1 MEQENKH
8 LPTAWTPSETGLKTH
23 DFTEKVVLAT
33 KEVKLMYVKDIRYE
47 WKKLLAKLNILLGG
61 SNENLPSNEELEV
74 MLNYALDN
82 WYKLTLQ
89 EIELAVVANI
99 SHKTDELVK
108 FFGKISVSYLQSCIT
123 NYEAVRRKA
132 ILDHKRREEAMKPRT
147 HPEEP
152 DHIRNAKLWAGLVQF
167 TVQNNRIPDLWDWFR
182 CYDHLEA
189 EKGKDWIP
197 LEEKKQIWHDQY
209 DIITRKIDKAK
220 KEATTLSE
228 LRELSDSDLNNQVK
242 NACQR
247 FIVERE
253 LAQFIKL

>member
-33 KEVKLMYVKDIRYE
+33 KEVKLMYVKDIRSE

-99 SHKTDELVK
+99 SHKTDEVVK

-123 NYEAVRRKA
+123 NYETVRRKA

-152 DHIRNAKLWAGLVQF
+152 DHVRNAKLWAGLVQF
-167 TVQNNRIPDLWDWFR
+167 TVKNNRIPELWGWFR

-197 LEEKKQIWHDQY
+197 LEEKKQIWQSQY
-209 DIITRKIDKAK
+209 DSITRKIDKAK
-220 KEATTLSE
+220 KEAATLSE
-228 LRELSDSDLNNQVK
+228 LRELSDYDLNNQVK

-253 LAQFIKL
+253 LAQFIK

>member
-1 MEQENKH
+1 
-8 LPTAWTPSETGLKTH
+8 
-23 DFTEKVVLAT
+23 
-33 KEVKLMYVKDIRYE
+33 MYVKDIRYE

-99 SHKTDELVK
+99 SHKTDEVVK

-197 LEEKKQIWHDQY
+197 LEEKKQIWQSQY
-209 DIITRKIDKAK
+209 DSLTRKNDKAK

>member
-1 MEQENKH
+1 
-8 LPTAWTPSETGLKTH
+8 
-23 DFTEKVVLAT
+23 
-33 KEVKLMYVKDIRYE
+33 MYVKDIRYE

-99 SHKTDELVK
+99 SHKTDEVVK

-123 NYEAVRRKA
+123 NYETVRRKA
-132 ILDHKRREEAMKPRT
+132 ILDHKRMEEAMKPRT

-197 LEEKKQIWHDQY
+197 LEEKKQIWQDQY

-253 LAQFIKL
+253 LAQFIK

>member
-1 MEQENKH
+1 MV
-8 LPTAWTPSETGLKTH
+8 TETGSKTP
-23 DFTEKVVLAT
+23 DFTERVVLAT
-33 KEVKLMYVKDIRYE
+33 KDTKIIYVKDIRTA
-47 WKKLLAKLNILLGG
+47 WKQMIAKLNILLGG
-61 SNENLPSNEELEV
+61 TDQTLPTTEELEL
-74 MLNYALDN
+74 MINFAHDH
-82 WYKLTLQ
+82 WFKMSLT
-89 EIELAVVANI
+89 EIELAVTANI
-99 SHKTDELVK
+99 SHKTDEVVK

-132 ILDHKRREEAMKPRT
+132 ILDAKRREEAMKPRT

-189 EKGKDWIP
+189 EKGKDWIT
-197 LEEKKQIWHDQY
+197 LEEKKQIWQDQY

-228 LRELSDSDLNNQVK
+228 LRELTDSDLNNQVK

-253 LAQFIKL
+253 VAKFIK

>member
-1 MEQENKH
+1 
-8 LPTAWTPSETGLKTH
+8 
-23 DFTEKVVLAT
+23 
-33 KEVKLMYVKDIRYE
+33 MYVKDIRSE

-99 SHKTDELVK
+99 SHKTDEVVK

-123 NYEAVRRKA
+123 NYETVRRKA

-197 LEEKKQIWHDQY
+197 LEEKKRIWQDQY

-253 LAQFIKL
+253 LAQFIK

>member
-1 MEQENKH
+1 
-8 LPTAWTPSETGLKTH
+8 
-23 DFTEKVVLAT
+23 
-33 KEVKLMYVKDIRYE
+33 MYVKDIRYE

-99 SHKTDELVK
+99 SHKTDEVVK

-123 NYEAVRRKA
+123 NYETVRRKA

-253 LAQFIKL
+253 LAQFIK

>member
-33 KEVKLMYVKDIRYE
+33 KEVKLMYVKDIRSE

-99 SHKTDELVK
+99 SHKTDEVVK

-123 NYEAVRRKA
+123 NYETVRRKA

-152 DHIRNAKLWAGLVQF
+152 DHVRNAKLWAGLVQF
-167 TVQNNRIPDLWDWFR
+167 TVKNNRSPNYGIGSGAMITLKRRKERIGYLW
-182 CYDHLEA
+182 
-189 EKGKDWIP
+189 
-197 LEEKKQIWHDQY
+197 KKKNRYGRASTTASPERSTKQR
-209 DIITRKIDKAK
+209 RKRLRYPNYGNCL
-220 KEATTLSE
+220 TTT
-228 LRELSDSDLNNQVK
+228 
-242 NACQR
+242 
-247 FIVERE
+247 
-253 LAQFIKL
+253 

>member
-1 MEQENKH
+1 MENKH

-33 KEVKLMYVKDIRYE
+33 KEVKLMYVKDIRSE

-99 SHKTDELVK
+99 SHKTEEHVK

-132 ILDHKRREEAMKPRT
+132 VLDHKRREEAMKPRT

-189 EKGKDWIP
+189 EKGKDWIT
-197 LEEKKQIWHDQY
+197 LEEKKQIWQDQY

-228 LRELSDSDLNNQVK
+228 LRELTDSDLNNQVK

-253 LAQFIKL
+253 VAQFIK

>member
-33 KEVKLMYVKDIRYE
+33 KEIKLMYVKDIRSE

-61 SNENLPSNEELEV
+61 ANENLPSNEELEV

-82 WYKLTLQ
+82 WFKLTLQ

-99 SHKTDELVK
+99 SHKTEEVVK

-123 NYEAVRRKA
+123 NYETVRRKA

-152 DHIRNAKLWAGLVQF
+152 DHVRNAKLWAGLVQF

-197 LEEKKQIWHDQY
+197 FEEKKRIWEDQY
-209 DIITRKIDKAK
+209 DIIIRKIDKAK

-228 LRELSDSDLNNQVK
+228 LRELSDSDLNSQVK

-253 LAQFIKL
+253 LAQFIK

>member
-33 KEVKLMYVKDIRYE
+33 KEVKLMYVKDIRSE

-61 SNENLPSNEELEV
+61 SNENLPSNEELGV

-99 SHKTDELVK
+99 SHKTDEVVK

-123 NYEAVRRKA
+123 NYETVRRKA

-152 DHIRNAKLWAGLVQF
+152 DHVRNAKLWAGLVQF
-167 TVQNNRIPDLWDWFR
+167 TVKNNRIPELWDWFR

-197 LEEKKQIWHDQY
+197 LEEKKQIWQSQY
-209 DIITRKIDKAK
+209 DSITRKIDKAK

-228 LRELSDSDLNNQVK
+228 LRELSDYDLNNQVK

-253 LAQFIKL
+253 LAQFIK

>member
-1 MEQENKH
+1 
-8 LPTAWTPSETGLKTH
+8 
-23 DFTEKVVLAT
+23 
-33 KEVKLMYVKDIRYE
+33 MYVKDIRYE

-99 SHKTDELVK
+99 SHKTDEVVK

-123 NYEAVRRKA
+123 NYETVRRKA

-197 LEEKKQIWHDQY
+197 LEEKKQIWQSQY
-209 DIITRKIDKAK
+209 DSITRKIDKAK

>member
-1 MEQENKH
+1 
-8 LPTAWTPSETGLKTH
+8 
-23 DFTEKVVLAT
+23 
-33 KEVKLMYVKDIRYE
+33 MYVKDIRSE

-99 SHKTDELVK
+99 SHKTDEVVK

-123 NYEAVRRKA
+123 NYETVRRKA

-147 HPEEP
+147 PPEEP

-182 CYDHLEA
+182 CYDHLEE

-197 LEEKKQIWHDQY
+197 LEEKKQIWQDQY

-253 LAQFIKL
+253 LAQFIK

>member
-1 MEQENKH
+1 
-8 LPTAWTPSETGLKTH
+8 
-23 DFTEKVVLAT
+23 
-33 KEVKLMYVKDIRYE
+33 MYVKDIRYE

-197 LEEKKQIWHDQY
+197 LEEKKQIWQSQY
-209 DIITRKIDKAK
+209 DSITRKIDKAK

>member
-1 MEQENKH
+1 
-8 LPTAWTPSETGLKTH
+8 
-23 DFTEKVVLAT
+23 
-33 KEVKLMYVKDIRYE
+33 MYVKDIRYE

-99 SHKTDELVK
+99 SHKTDEVVK

-123 NYEAVRRKA
+123 NYETVRRKA

-197 LEEKKQIWHDQY
+197 LEEKKQIWQDQY

-253 LAQFIKL
+253 LAQFIK

>member
-1 MEQENKH
+1 MEQEKKH
-8 LPTAWTPSETGLKTH
+8 LPTAWTPSEIGLKTH

-33 KEVKLMYVKDIRYE
+33 KEIKLMYVKDIRSE

-99 SHKTDELVK
+99 SHKTDEVVK

-123 NYEAVRRKA
+123 NYETVRRKA

-147 HPEEP
+147 PPEEP

-197 LEEKKQIWHDQY
+197 LEEKKRIWQDQY

-253 LAQFIKL
+253 LAQFIK

>member
-1 MEQENKH
+1 MESKQNLPVQKWTNSEIGTTQLTLPQRVIQASSGVKIIYIEN
-8 LPTAWTPSETGLKTH
+8 LRQQFTA
-23 DFTEKVVLAT
+23 
-33 KEVKLMYVKDIRYE
+33 
-47 WKKLLAKLNILLGG
+47 LLAKFKVMLGL
-61 SNENLPSNEELEV
+61 SADMMPTSEEIEV
-74 MLNYALDN
+74 MLNYAQDH
-82 WYKLTLQ
+82 WFKSTL
-89 EIELAVVANI
+89 EEVELAVVTNLNHENETYVEAY
-99 SHKTDELVK
+99 
-108 FFGKISVSYLQSCIT
+108 GKLSIKYINDCLFAYKET
-123 NYEAVRRKA
+123 KRKA

-197 LEEKKQIWHDQY
+197 LEEKKQIWQDQY

-220 KEATTLSE
+220 KEAPTLSE

-253 LAQFIKL
+253 LAQFIK

>member
-8 LPTAWTPSETGLKTH
+8 LPTAWTPSEIGLKTH

-33 KEVKLMYVKDIRYE
+33 KEIKLMYVKDIRSE

-99 SHKTDELVK
+99 SHKTDEVVK

-123 NYEAVRRKA
+123 NYETVRRKA

-197 LEEKKQIWHDQY
+197 LEEKKRIWQDQY

-253 LAQFIKL
+253 LAQFIK

>member
-1 MEQENKH
+1 MV
-8 LPTAWTPSETGLKTH
+8 TETGSKTP
-23 DFTEKVVLAT
+23 DFTERVVLAT
-33 KEVKLMYVKDIRYE
+33 KDTKIIYVKDIRTA
-47 WKKLLAKLNILLGG
+47 WKQMIAKLNILLGG
-61 SNENLPSNEELEV
+61 TDQTLPTTEELEL
-74 MLNYALDN
+74 MINFAHDH
-82 WYKLTLQ
+82 WFKMSLT
-89 EIELAVVANI
+89 EIELAVTANI
-99 SHKTDELVK
+99 SHKTDEVVK

-132 ILDHKRREEAMKPRT
+132 ILDAKRREEAMKPRT

-189 EKGKDWIP
+189 EKGKDWIT
-197 LEEKKQIWHDQY
+197 LEEKKKIWQDQY

-253 LAQFIKL
+253 LAQFIK

>member
-8 LPTAWTPSETGLKTH
+8 LPTAWTPSEIGLKTH

-33 KEVKLMYVKDIRYE
+33 KEIKLMYVKDIRYE

-99 SHKTDELVK
+99 SHKTDEVVK

-123 NYEAVRRKA
+123 NYETVRRKA

-197 LEEKKQIWHDQY
+197 LEEKKQIWQDQY

-253 LAQFIKL
+253 LAQFIK

>member
-1 MEQENKH
+1 MENKH
-8 LPTAWTPSETGLKTH
+8 LPTAWTPSEIGLKTH

-33 KEVKLMYVKDIRYE
+33 KEIKLMYVKDIRSE

-99 SHKTDELVK
+99 SHKTDEVVK

-123 NYEAVRRKA
+123 NYETVRRKA

-253 LAQFIKL
+253 LAQFIK